1 MAIIQ
6 INTTIDI
13 TNTKVRHPDQGSEKQ
28 VNQFR
33 NYTTFLQVIGLRS
46 LFNIVEEPVLSDKG
60 WTFTIETD
68 RDSVYEENND
78 PLYLLKHD
86 LDQVPIVSG
95 LDETKSLKQPV
106 IKVLGKTPNTF
117 VSLLQ

>member
-1 MAIIQ
+1 MARIQ
-6 INTTIDI
+6 ISTTIDI
-13 TNTKVRHPDQGSEKQ
+13 TNTKVRHPDHGSEKQ
-28 VNQFR
+28 FNQFR

-46 LFNIVEEPVLSDKG
+46 LFSIVEEPELTDKG

-78 PLYLLKHD
+78 PLHLLKHD
-86 LDQVPIVSG
+86 LDQVPIVTG
-95 LDETKSLKQPV
+95 LDEAKSVKQPM
-106 IKVLGKTPNTF
+106 IKVLGKSPNTF